1 LASILIVDDS
11 YIMRMKIKAMLT
23 NAGHTV
29 AGEAMN
35 GEMAVMEYSQKK
47 PDIVTMDISMPVMDG
62 ILALKMILS
71 RFPDAKIIVIS
82 ALDKKKMVYTALE
95 SGAKNYIL
103 KPVDEAKLIS
113 TINSVLKD
121 DQPRRP
127 IRSAG
132 ENDLADMKPFS
143 SSDAI
148 RPFTIDNR
156 SGTFVI
162 NIGKAL
168 KPENFNNLANTIQG
182 FLFVKPLSIVFNFA
196 DADEIH
202 EEVIEGLKMLT
213 SAIQMIKGTVRFA
226 TTNQVIQELLQ
237 DQFPGIPV
245 MALV

>member
-1 LASILIVDDS
+1 MANILIVDDS
-11 YIMRMKIKAMLT
+11 YIMRMKIKTMLI

-29 AGEAMN
+29 VGEAMN

-71 RFPDAKIIVIS
+71 RFPDAKVIVIS

-121 DQPRRP
+121 EQPRRP
-127 IRSAG
+127 KKSAG
-132 ENDLADMKPFS
+132 
-143 SSDAI
+143 SDSAGMEPSAMSDVM
-148 RPFTIDNR
+148 RPFTIENR

-162 NIGKAL
+162 NLGKAL
-168 KPENFNNLANTIQG
+168 KPDNFSVLANTIQG
-182 FLFVKPLSIVFNFA
+182 FLFVKPLSIVINFA
-196 DADEIH
+196 DTDAIH
-202 EEVIEGLKMLT
+202 EEVLESMKMLV
-213 SAIQMIKGTVRFA
+213 SAIRMVNGTVRFA
-226 TTNQVIQELLQ
+226 AISQTLQELLQ
-237 DQFPGIPV
+237 NHFSGIPV
-245 MALV
+245 MASV